1 VVATV
6 GGVGDRPVTRFV
18 ETLCELTETATAFET
33 TFGGPVMGKARIL
46 AALSL
51 GVGAAGAGAAIMA
64 AFRSDMWAAR
74 ARLADRSRLVRT
86 ACGLVEVAE
95 AGSGPPVLVVHG
107 TGGGFD
113 QGMMAGKGPFGT
125 GYRVIA
131 PSRFGYLRSPMP
143 ADASHAAQAE
153 VLAALLDALQVPRA
167 VVMAVSAGAQPATQL
182 ALRHPERVQ
191 ALVLI
196 TPALH
201 LPPPP
206 GMPPESGPPGFVLDD
221 VLASD
226 FLVWVIAHLVPN
238 LLVRVAGVPSS
249 LVGQVTPEVR
259 KELVDGFFPA
269 SARHPGLAHDIRTT
283 TPVAPEL
290 PIEQLVMPV
299 MLVGTA
305 DDPYKTGE
313 VVRYSAGRLP
323 TAKALILESGGHV
336 LIGQQHRIRQEVQ
349 EFLGAHATHAK
360 QVLR

>member
-1 VVATV
+1 
-6 GGVGDRPVTRFV
+6 
-18 ETLCELTETATAFET
+18 
-33 TFGGPVMGKARIL
+33 L
-46 AALSL
+46 AL
-51 GVGAAGAGAAIMA
+51 GVGAAGAGAAMVA
-64 AFRSDMWAAR
+64 AFRSDMRAAR
-74 ARLADRSRLVRT
+74 ARLAARSRLVQT
-86 ACGLVEVAE
+86 ACGPVEVAE
-95 AGSGPPVLVVHG
+95 FGSGPAVLVVHG

-113 QGMMAGKGPFGT
+113 QGMMAAKGPFQD

-143 ADASHAAQAE
+143 ADASHAALADT
-153 VLAALLDALQVPRA
+153 LAALLDALEVPRA

-201 LPPPP
+201 LPPAP
-206 GMPPESGPPGFVLDD
+206 GMPPESGPPGLVLDY

-238 LLVRVAGVPSS
+238 LLVRVAGVPPG
-249 LVGQVTPEVR
+249 LIGEVTPEVR

-269 SARHPGLAHDIRTT
+269 STRHLGLAHDIRTT

-290 PIEQLVMPV
+290 PIEQLAMPV
-299 MLVGTA
+299 LLVGTA
-305 DDPYKTGE
+305 DDPYKTGD

-323 TAKALILESGGHV
+323 TAKALILDSGGHV
-336 LIGQQHRIRQEVQ
+336 LIGQQDRIRDEVQ
-349 EFLGAHATHAK
+349 EFLGEHATHAK
-360 QVLR
+360 QLLR